1 MQRVSF
7 VKLSSREEREIT
19 SAISRA
25 ARLVNFK
32 TEKKPEKIVIKPN
45 LCYYWDYSTGCT
57 TDPIV
62 VRSLIDWIRSE
73 ISDEGEICIAEADA
87 AAMRTKYA
95 FEILGYADIAKEK
108 DVKLV
113 NLSTDQKRRISVN
126 NMGKKFSEF
135 DIPQTLEQA
144 DLLINVPKLK
154 VWEPTKISCALKNIY
169 GANPFVKKVIYHS
182 SLDEVISDLNTIIR
196 PKLTLVDG
204 IIALPN
210 LYEPFRLRVLAAS
223 LNSVAV
229 DCAVARVLGLNPRR
243 IKHISLSVKKGV
255 GTWDYTV
262 VGENIESISKLFPLK
277 SRTQKMS
284 ENLTLWKRRALLW
297 MYQRVV
303 SKRR

>member
-1 MQRVSF
+1 MQRVSL
-7 VKLSSREEREIT
+7 VKVSSREESEIT
-19 SAISRA
+19 RAISRA

-73 ISDEGEICIAEADA
+73 ISGEGEICIAEADA
-87 AAMRTKYA
+87 TAMRTKYA
-95 FEILGYADIAKEK
+95 FEILGYVDIAKER

-126 NMGKKFSEF
+126 KLRKKFSEF
-135 DIPQTLEQA
+135 DLPRTLEQA

-182 SLDEVISDLNTIIR
+182 SVDEVISDLNTIIR
-196 PKLTLVDG
+196 PNLNLVDG

-210 LYEPFRLRVLAAS
+210 LYEPFRLGVLAAG
-223 LNSVAV
+223 LNPVAV

-243 IKHISLSVKKGV
+243 IKHISLSVKKGI

-262 VGENIESISKLFPLK
+262 TGEDVESISKRLPLK
-277 SRTQKMS
+277 SRTQKLS
-284 ENLTLWKRRALLW
+284 EDLKLWKGKALLR

-303 SKRR
+303 GKRR